1 MLSYYFG
8 IPGDEGEGMGVK
20 EGYFASIWFL
30 LLLSDIHTSVY
41 SLIVCY
47 SFIRIYAE
55 ALIFSLSLS
64 LSFAHCSFSGSFSR
78 TRKCKGLTNSS
89 FSFFFYPL
97 NPSRLSHLYRWI
109 YIRRGFYFPLPFF
122 SGFLFPYIYTC
133 HAKSQLSVW
142 QSRQFFFFSHLLI
155 LSFSSYFPLYFT
167 LAVVFFL
174 LLLLLLLFLPIT
186 IISTLSF
193 LFFSFFLFFLSFRM
207 TSRTRSVSTRVENHD
222 FPARTIYNYYSIF
235 FFNIYIYILSPE
247 KNNKMYIYIYLY
259 LYSYEDRYIH
269 IPCVYIHIY
278 PWLIRTLYILIYNI
292 KRY

>member
-64 LSFAHCSFSGSFSR
+64 LSLSFAHCSFSGSFSH

-109 YIRRGFYFPLPFF
+109 YIRRGFYFPPPLFFWFPLSLYIHLPCKITTF
-122 SGFLFPYIYTC
+122 SLTVASILFLLSLVNLKFLFLFSPLFHTC
-133 HAKSQLSVW
+133 
-142 QSRQFFFFSHLLI
+142 RRFFPFI
-155 LSFSSYFPLYFT
+155 IIIIIIFT
-167 LAVVFFL
+167 
-174 LLLLLLLFLPIT
+174 
-186 IISTLSF
+186 
-193 LFFSFFLFFLSFRM
+193 
-207 TSRTRSVSTRVENHD
+207 
-222 FPARTIYNYYSIF
+222 YYH
-235 FFNIYIYILSPE
+235 Y
-247 KNNKMYIYIYLY
+247 
-259 LYSYEDRYIH
+259 
-269 IPCVYIHIY
+269 
-278 PWLIRTLYILIYNI
+278 
-292 KRY
+292 

>member
-1 MLSYYFG
+1 MSQRSINEGTEEKRKRKKRDGAGGDPRNESEKERKGSEMLSYYFG

-97 NPSRLSHLYRWI
+97 NPSRLSHLYR
-109 YIRRGFYFPLPFF
+109 
-122 SGFLFPYIYTC
+122 
-133 HAKSQLSVW
+133 
-142 QSRQFFFFSHLLI
+142 
-155 LSFSSYFPLYFT
+155 
-167 LAVVFFL
+167 
-174 LLLLLLLFLPIT
+174 
-186 IISTLSF
+186 
-193 LFFSFFLFFLSFRM
+193 
-207 TSRTRSVSTRVENHD
+207 
-222 FPARTIYNYYSIF
+222 
-235 FFNIYIYILSPE
+235 
-247 KNNKMYIYIYLY
+247 
-259 LYSYEDRYIH
+259 
-269 IPCVYIHIY
+269 
-278 PWLIRTLYILIYNI
+278 
-292 KRY
+292 